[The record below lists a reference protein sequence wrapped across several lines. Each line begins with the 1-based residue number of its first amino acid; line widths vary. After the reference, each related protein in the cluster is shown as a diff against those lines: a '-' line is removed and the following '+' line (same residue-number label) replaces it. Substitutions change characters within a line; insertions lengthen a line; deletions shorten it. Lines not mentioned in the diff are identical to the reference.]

1 MNVVVLVG
9 RETDAAALGEAARAL
24 ESDDTRAAV
33 FVADVATPEGRAALE
48 EFVAELFPPPSESRL
63 RHLTA

>member
-9 RETDAAALGEAARAL
+9 TDADAAALGETARVL

-33 FVADVATPEGRAALE
+33 FVGDVTTPEGRAALE
-48 EFVAELFPPPSESRL
+48 EFVRELFPSP
-63 RHLTA
+63 